1 MKGIRT
7 ILKGLSGYSYY
18 SGLSSS
24 AGRGMNTHN
33 LAHRYG
39 TEAKGI
45 IVPQVI
51 LGGKRQFYNIIYT
64 VYVIGSNSQ
73 FLHFLTVKRSVM
85 IHTFHSLFE
94 TNALDFTKAF
104 AVHAFDAFI
113 PNHVFR
119 CITIING
126 YYQYSCKVNK
136 KILFISK
143 ILPNIAA
150 SKKRK

>member
-7 ILKGLSGYSYY
+7 MLKGLFGYSLPQWF
-18 SGLSSS
+18 SGC

-39 TEAKGI
+39 TEAEGI
-45 IVPQVI
+45 IVPQVV
-51 LGGKRQFYNIIYT
+51 LGSKRQFYNIIYT

-73 FLHFLTVKRSVM
+73 FLHFLTIKRSVM
-85 IHTFHSLFE
+85 IHTLHSLFE

-104 AVHAFDAFI
+104 AIHAFDAFI
-113 PNHVFR
+113 PNHVLR

-126 YYQYSCKVNK
+126 CYQYSCKVNK